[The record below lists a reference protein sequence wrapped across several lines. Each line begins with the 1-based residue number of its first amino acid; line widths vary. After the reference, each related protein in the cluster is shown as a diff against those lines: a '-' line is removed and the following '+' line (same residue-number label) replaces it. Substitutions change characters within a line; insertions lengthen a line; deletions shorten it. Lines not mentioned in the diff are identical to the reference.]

1 MASDKLADRKP
12 TSGFKPNLLG
22 ILVVFVLVAVAGSVV
37 VYSLS
42 DWNAPEKAR

>member
-12 TSGFKPNLLG
+12 NSGFKPNLLG
-22 ILVVFVLVAVAGSVV
+22 ILVVFVIVAVAGSVV